1 MRFLNEVKD
10 CMKSTRDC
18 SPHYG
23 FIQLGCL
30 GYLIAIALIL
40 GGGQGAYTALKNR
53 EPLRM
58 TFKDYHEQRPSA
70 EWVSLS
76 EAQLNLMNSAYVTA
90 RTSDEVKEVYIAVE
104 AVGNREDKPAWVLLE
119 SDNQELIDLMNNTA
133 AKMNAMKSPE
143 EMTPEL
149 VQSLFPARQISG
161 LVQFGMEADSKTR
174 DKLAKLDLALEK
186 EFIIIKEGD
195 EPNLMA
201 SLMMLAGGLL
211 IGFFMLRGG
220 SKKEAPPPLPQAPNL
235 PPL

>member
-1 MRFLNEVKD
+1 
-10 CMKSTRDC
+10 MKSTRDS

-30 GYLIAIALIL
+30 GYIIAIALIL

-76 EAQLNLMNSAYVTA
+76 EAQLNLTNSAYVTA
-90 RTSDEVKEVYIAVE
+90 RTSDKVKEVYIAVE
-104 AVGNREDKPAWVLLE
+104 AMGNREDKPAWVLLE
-119 SDNQELIDLMNNTA
+119 SDNQELIDLMNQTS
-133 AKMNAMKSPE
+133 AKMNALKSPA

-161 LVQFGMEADSKTR
+161 LVQFGMESDSKTR

-186 EFIIIKEGD
+186 EFVIIKEGD
-195 EPNLMA
+195 EPNLMS
-201 SLMMLAGGLL
+201 SLMMLVGGLVVG
-211 IGFFMLRGG
+211 IFALRER
-220 SKKEAPPPLPQAPNL
+220 KKEPPPLPQAPNL
-235 PPL
+235 PPM